1 MNTLR
6 FIIFALSLTLFTAC
20 DNGDGIDLVDP
31 ENLKQYPIEIF
42 FENRIIPDSVTVSIY
57 IDNRII
63 NEVKADN
70 MCHSGAKCWFITE
83 PIKFG
88 DYAKV
93 TLYAHAV
100 TENDTTKMIFYRYAP
115 MTESNSWMGGNCQR
129 TILNIYTATASKA
142 IEYFLQRKNMSF
154 KEATAKAYENMKD
167 FGFTDRDFEKD
178 EFRPKVSSINPIQ
191 LPYTYCRYFLSDSVF
206 YSDFLELQ
214 DAIRDAE
221 WGDTLFRVRAADA
234 LVSSFKNM
242 NWINV
247 PGMSFYGYEEY
258 IPNFWETIYG
268 MEVCDDRNYGET
280 FINRNRRS
288 TYYDSVFVCDSRLK
302 QGYYKW
308 KHWRLRTPLESELG
322 LCLPKESVPGEIN
335 PIETKISEKDSTV
348 YTCGL
353 DGWEKITDKR

>member
-142 IEYFLQRKNMSF
+142 IEY
-154 KEATAKAYENMKD
+154 
-167 FGFTDRDFEKD
+167 
-178 EFRPKVSSINPIQ
+178 
-191 LPYTYCRYFLSDSVF
+191 
-206 YSDFLELQ
+206 
-214 DAIRDAE
+214 
-221 WGDTLFRVRAADA
+221 ADMA
-234 LVSSFKNM
+234 M
-242 NWINV
+242 
-247 PGMSFYGYEEY
+247 
-258 IPNFWETIYG
+258 
-268 MEVCDDRNYGET
+268 
-280 FINRNRRS
+280 
-288 TYYDSVFVCDSRLK
+288 
-302 QGYYKW
+302 
-308 KHWRLRTPLESELG
+308 
-322 LCLPKESVPGEIN
+322 
-335 PIETKISEKDSTV
+335 STV
-348 YTCGL
+348 IPETRLFAYSSSAL
-353 DGWEKITDKR
+353 SE